1 MQHSRGYQL
10 NISFALALYDWE
22 SWQSLLCLETKQMK
36 SQSHSQTQVS
46 FTRVSINQ
54 IPSYF
59 HWSFLLRKPNSSGCT
74 AIEIREFKST
84 DAFLKLIFRSQCFAA
99 QTQNIPVPWSSE
111 FFRNLGFKMGWILR
125 TQRRAEDKV
134 YGVDLQT
141 SESEAETQQ
150 RVVVEMDEERKVWKW
165 KQAIKFPDSLD
176 IWGLLEKRYGYD

>member
-1 MQHSRGYQL
+1 MTERADKVFSVLRL
-10 NISFALALYDWE
+10 NRWSLRAIAKLKSALLGSALIKYPHTFSEAFCCANPTPQDVLPLRSENSKALMHFW
-22 SWQSLLCLETKQMK
+22 SWFSDPNALLHKCKK
-36 SQSHSQTQVS
+36 
-46 FTRVSINQ
+46 N
-54 IPSYF
+54 
-59 HWSFLLRKPNSSGCT
+59 
-74 AIEIREFKST
+74 
-84 DAFLKLIFRSQCFAA
+84 
-99 QTQNIPVPWSSE
+99 PVPWSSE

-176 IWGLLEKRYGYD
+176 IWELLEKRYGYD